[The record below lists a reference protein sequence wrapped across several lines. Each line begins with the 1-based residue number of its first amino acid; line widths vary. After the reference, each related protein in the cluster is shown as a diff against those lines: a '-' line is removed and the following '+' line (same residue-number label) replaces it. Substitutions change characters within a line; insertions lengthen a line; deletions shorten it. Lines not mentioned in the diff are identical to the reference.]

1 MKMRYTG
8 FFLLGLLILAGAV
21 SCKSTK
27 AVTEEPPRVEETL
40 DPENGPPDRAAL
52 NSLND
57 AAGRA
62 ANARQLVMDFNGPT
76 YFPQDWS
83 SADSLY
89 TQAESR
95 KSTSTQ
101 REARD
106 SANRYDAAAGAFNA
120 LADKTLPRYAQ
131 DLEGEVTGAR
141 TAAVS
146 AGAAYYAQDYLQE
159 ADTIAAQALDQYD
172 GKDYYAA
179 RDTAFVARD
188 MYQTLETGV
197 EALKVRLIIEDGG
210 LARYDPTAIE
220 AADKLGLSAID
231 DYHSGN
237 IAGARGKASDVLS
250 QYTQSLLKGKES
262 YASDSGAAA
271 ATERQRALDA
281 KANVAVRQDYDAANA
296 VYNKAVTF
304 FRGKNYDDAAV
315 FYNESRS
322 LFENTAR
329 TAREKRSMAE
339 EALRAAELKMTES
352 GEYAEKA
359 EIQLEGGA
367 Q

>member
-8 FFLLGLLILAGAV
+8 LFLVALLILAGAV

-27 AVTEEPPRVEETL
+27 AVTEEPPLTGETL

-52 NSLND
+52 SSLND
-57 AAGRA
+57 AADRA
-62 ANARQLVMDFNGPT
+62 AKARQLVMDFNGPT
-76 YFPQDWS
+76 YFPEDWS

-95 KSTSTQ
+95 RSTSTQ
-101 REARD
+101 REARE

-131 DLEGEVTGAR
+131 DLEDEVTAAR
-141 TAAVS
+141 TAAVG

-159 ADTIAAQALDQYD
+159 ADTVAVQALNQYE
-172 GKDYYAA
+172 GKDYYTA
-179 RDTAFVARD
+179 RDTAFTARD
-188 MYQTLETGV
+188 MYETLEIGV
-197 EALKVRLIIEDGG
+197 GALKVRLEIEDKGF
-210 LARYDPTAIE
+210 ARYDPTAID
-220 AADKLGLSAID
+220 AADKLGLSAVD
-231 DYHSGN
+231 DYQSGN
-237 IAGARGKASDVLS
+237 VASARGKVSDVLS
-250 QYTQSLLKGKES
+250 QYSQSLLKGKES

-271 ATERQRALDA
+271 AAERQRALDA
-281 KANVAVRQDYDAANA
+281 KANVAVRQDYDSANA
-296 VYNKAVTF
+296 VYNRAVTF
-304 FRGKNYDDAAV
+304 FRGKNYDDAAIY
-315 FYNESRS
+315 YNESRS
-322 LFENTAR
+322 LFESAAR
-329 TAREKRSMAE
+329 TAREKRTMAE

-352 GEYAEKA
+352 GEYAERA

>member
-8 FFLLGLLILAGAV
+8 LFLIALLILAGTV

-27 AVTEEPPRVEETL
+27 AVTEEPPRMEETL
-40 DPENGPPDRAAL
+40 DPENGPPDRAVL

-57 AAGRA
+57 AADRA
-62 ANARQLVMDFNGPT
+62 AKARQLVMDFNGPA
-76 YFPQDWS
+76 YFPEDWS

-95 KSTSTQ
+95 KSTASQ

-106 SANRYDAAAGAFNA
+106 SANRYDAAAAAFNT
-120 LADKTLPRYAQ
+120 LADKTVPRYAQ
-131 DLEGEVTGAR
+131 DLEEEVTGSR

-146 AGAAYYAQDYLQE
+146 AGAAYLAQDYLQE
-159 ADTIAAQALDQYD
+159 ADIIVVQALDQYE
-172 GKDYYAA
+172 GKEYYTA

-188 MYQTLETGV
+188 MYKTLEIGV
-197 EALKVRLIIEDGG
+197 EALKVRLEIEDKGFV
-210 LARYDPTAIE
+210 RYDPTAID
-220 AADKLGLSAID
+220 AADKLGRSAID
-231 DYHSGN
+231 DYQSGN
-237 IAGARGKASDVLS
+237 VAGARGKASDVLS
-250 QYTQSLLKGKES
+250 QYSQSLLKGKES

-271 ATERQRALDA
+271 AAERQRALDA

-296 VYNKAVTF
+296 VYNRAVTS
-304 FRGKNYDDAAV
+304 FRGKNYDDAADL
-315 FYNESRS
+315 YNESRS
-322 LFENTAR
+322 LFESAAR
-329 TAREKRSMAE
+329 TAREKRSVAE